1 MPNGPRPKPFHPP
14 KVGGVPSILPFP
26 AGKAPTPMRTLSPE
40 RERSPSPLGTER
52 SMIGNAAVQLRDG
65 VAYGTGATV
74 VGAAYLGIGAL
85 KMTPDILAG
94 TYNVVSGMISGGRD
108 MIGAIRGNGEDD
120 DDEVGAGG
128 SSGSGGNTAGGA
140 ETPGIG
146 ETWKGI
152 FGKRDRGGRDRD
164 RRKKR

>member
-1 MPNGPRPKPFHPP
+1 
-14 KVGGVPSILPFP
+14 
-26 AGKAPTPMRTLSPE
+26 
-40 RERSPSPLGTER
+40 
-52 SMIGNAAVQLRDG
+52 MIGNAAVQLRDG

-120 DDEVGAGG
+120 DSEQEIGAGG
-128 SSGSGGNTAGGA
+128 SSGSAGNTDGGNK
-140 ETPGIG
+140 ESPGLAQ
-146 ETWKGI
+146 TWKGM
-152 FGKRDRGGRDRD
+152 FGKRDRDRG